1 MVFGNFVK
9 SMQQGKTYFCAGTDL
24 VIIRTF
30 MANEISLVCPAS
42 WSLQSESSLW
52 PHLMCFLER
61 DDKGRGRW
69 RLRSMADLSV
79 WARI

>member
-1 MVFGNFVK
+1 MVYNNFVK

-42 WSLQSESSLW
+42 WILRSESNLW
-52 PHLMCFLER
+52 PHLMCFLEK
-61 DDKGRGRW
+61 DDKGRDR
-69 RLRSMADLSV
+69 
-79 WARI
+79 